1 MDALHEIQDNF
12 LHTQKIVQAA
22 CAMVGVDDQDDLLE
36 ALEELPLKQ
45 TVIDL
50 QVKGE
55 KLQMEVNRLKEE
67 LEEEKKANAIA
78 ATKLS
83 NSLDVIHKMEGY
95 V

>member
-1 MDALHEIQDNF
+1 MY
-12 LHTQKIVQAA
+12 
-22 CAMVGVDDQDDLLE
+22 
-36 ALEELPLKQ
+36 KQ

-67 LEEEKKANAIA
+67 LKDKKKANAIA

-83 NSLDVIHKMEGY
+83 NSLDLIRKMEGFIQQL
-95 V
+95 VEVLNKAKFFDKVLTKNSVTAANEIPVLIDFN